1 VLLVAEDVMKLLEKD
16 LEEKVDFLV
25 IKVHEL
31 SIKMNEIENRV
42 FAWDKRMWMLVLAL
56 IGAVIGVKLI

>member
-1 VLLVAEDVMKLLEKD
+1 MKLLEKD